1 MKTAEMM
8 KFGKGFYV
16 TTKNYGRTM
25 GREWFKTKTAANTRI
40 KELKK
45 EGYEI
50 V

>member
-1 MKTAEMM
+1 MKTVEMI

-16 TTKNYGRTM
+16 MTRVFD
-25 GREWFKTKTAANTRI
+25 RAEARQWFKTKTAATARV

-45 EGYEI
+45 AGYTE

>member
-16 TTKNYGRTM
+16 MTRLYGRAM
-25 GREWFKTKTAANTRI
+25 SREWFKTKTAANARI

-45 EGYEI
+45 EGYE
-50 V
+50 VA